1 MRRLYGSEK
10 YTSPSRFL
18 GEIPDELISEIRAK
32 PKNTYSAPTREH
44 SAWVDD
50 QSAHESGVS
59 VGMNVRHPKFG
70 DGVVVNLEGQGEY
83 ARIQINFTEVGSKWL
98 VLAYANLTQV

>member
-1 MRRLYGSEK
+1 
-10 YTSPSRFL
+10 
-18 GEIPDELISEIRAK
+18 
-32 PKNTYSAPTREH
+32 
-44 SAWVDD
+44 
-50 QSAHESGVS
+50 
-59 VGMNVRHPKFG
+59 MNVRHPKFG